1 MVGQQGVKKLQ
12 RPEGFV
18 IQYSDLLF
26 GFCKDVFSE
35 LPLEFAV
42 EAQKLL
48 AISLE
53 HSVG

>member
-1 MVGQQGVKKLQ
+1 MDNITGGQSA
-12 RPEGFV
+12 V
-18 IQYSDLLF
+18 IQVTFLMEDR